1 MAFEDYDK
9 VYNNKNV
16 KTNIFYVS
24 LKRNKCAEI
33 EIT

>member
-24 LKRNKCAEI
+24 RNSISVLK
-33 EIT
+33 